1 MKQLKLIGLILS
13 VIWMHSC
20 NQTAVKN
27 EQPKVL
33 EDWKLLQENGYT
45 LQYPQDWTLDQSGQS
60 GTSFIVLSQPS
71 SPDDLFRENVNLL
84 IQDLTGLNMDLDKY
98 TEISMDQINMMLTN
112 GNIIENV
119 RRKADGSAFQKV
131 VYTGDQ
137 GVFKIYCEQYYWV
150 RDKKAYVLT
159 LTCETD
165 QLDSYK
171 EIGEQILNSFK
182 FDNN

>member
-1 MKQLKLIGLILS
+1 MKQLKVTALIVS
-13 VIWMHSC
+13 MIWLYSC

-27 EQPKVL
+27 ESAKVL
-33 EDWKLLQENGYT
+33 EGWKLLQENGYS

-98 TEISMDQINMMLTN
+98 TEISLDQVKMMLTN
-112 GNIIENV
+112 GNIIESV
-119 RRKADGSAFQKV
+119 RRKANGTEFQKV
-131 VYTGDQ
+131 VYAGDQ

-150 RDKKAYVLT
+150 KDKKAYVLT
-159 LTCETD
+159 LTCESD

-171 EIGEQILNSFK
+171 EIGEKILNSFN
-182 FDNN
+182 FDNI

>member
-1 MKQLKLIGLILS
+1 MKHLKLIGLILS
-13 VIWMHSC
+13 MIWIYSC
-20 NQTAVKN
+20 NQSAVKN
-27 EQPKVL
+27 ESIEAP
-33 EDWKLLQENGYT
+33 EGWNLLHENGYS
-45 LQYPQDWTLDQSGQS
+45 LHYPQDWTLDQSGQS

-84 IQDLTGLNMDLDKY
+84 IQDLNGLNMDLDKY
-98 TEISMDQINMMLTN
+98 TQISLDQINMMLTN

-119 RRKADGSAFQKV
+119 RRKADGSVFQKV

-137 GVFKIYCEQYYWV
+137 GVFKIYCEQFYWV
-150 RDKKAYVLT
+150 KDKKAYVLT

-171 EIGEQILNSFK
+171 EIGEQILKSFK
-182 FDNN
+182 FDNI